1 MEVRAAATRVVEPVA
16 PPAPDAPSVT
26 ATAPRTTRARTASG
40 SGQATARAVARP
52 VAISRDEEYR
62 YIRSD
67 LKRLLVTAGSLL
79 VLMIVLL
86 VLIEM

>member
-1 MEVRAAATRVVEPVA
+1 MEVRAAATRVAEPVA
-16 PPAPDAPSVT
+16 PPAADAAPVT
-26 ATAPRTTRARTASG
+26 TTEPRTTRPRAASG
-40 SGQATARAVARP
+40 RTTARVVARP

-67 LKRLLVTAGSLL
+67 LNRLLVTAGSLL